1 MTLRRGLSE
10 GRLRHCVFLVP
21 GTTSRVVLPQAIDYN
36 GILPADSGIC
46 HRLHGGLMFFRT
58 VFRVFL
64 VVTSFVGSVILLNQP
79 FGYVLKNIKE
89 LYGKILHLGH

>member
-1 MTLRRGLSE
+1 
-10 GRLRHCVFLVP
+10 
-21 GTTSRVVLPQAIDYN
+21 
-36 GILPADSGIC
+36 
-46 HRLHGGLMFFRT
+46 MFFRT
-58 VFRVFL
+58 VFRVFV